1 MKKLFKALINKET
14 ITYIIFGVLT
24 TVVSF
29 VSLKIFD
36 VILGTKYY
44 LISNTISWVLSVAFA
59 YVTNKLF
66 VFESKSWKP
75 SVLKTEIPSFVGARI
90 ASYFIEQGTIWICM
104 SPLKFD
110 GKTFDFLI
118 IKLSGL
124 MTAKLIASVFVV
136 IINYVLSKALIFK
149 KGKKESDQI
158 VEDTA
163 ETKAQIIESEKE

>member
-1 MKKLFKALINKET
+1 MKKLFKALLNKET
-14 ITYIIFGVLT
+14 ITYVIFGVLT

-36 VILGTKYY
+36 TLLGTKYY

-75 SVLKTEIPSFVGARI
+75 SVIKTEIPSFVGARV
-90 ASYFIEQGTIWICM
+90 ASYFIEQGTLWLCM

-118 IKLSGL
+118 IKLSGV

-136 IINYVLSKALIFK
+136 IINYFLSKFVIFRK
-149 KGKKESDQI
+149 NKASCQNKAEAAASD
-158 VEDTA
+158 E
-163 ETKAQIIESEKE
+163 ETVN

>member
-1 MKKLFKALINKET
+1 MKKLFKALLNKET
-14 ITYIIFGVLT
+14 VTYVIFGVLT

-36 VILGTKYY
+36 TLLGTKYY

-75 SVLKTEIPSFVGARI
+75 SVLKSEIPSFVGARV
-90 ASYFIEQGTIWICM
+90 ASYFIEQGTLWLCM

-110 GKTFDFLI
+110 GKTFNFII
-118 IKLSGL
+118 IKLSGV

-136 IINYVLSKALIFK
+136 IINYFLSKFVIFRK
-149 KGKKESDQI
+149 NKASCQNKAESAASD
-158 VEDTA
+158 E
-163 ETKAQIIESEKE
+163 ETVN

>member
-1 MKKLFKALINKET
+1 MKKLFKALLNKET
-14 ITYIIFGVLT
+14 ITYVIFGVLT

-29 VSLKIFD
+29 VSLKTFD
-36 VILGTKYY
+36 TLLGTKYY

-75 SVLKTEIPSFVGARI
+75 SVIKTEIPSFVGARV
-90 ASYFIEQGTIWICM
+90 ASYFIEQGTLWLCM

-118 IKLSGL
+118 IKLSGV

-136 IINYVLSKALIFK
+136 IINYFLSKFVIFRK
-149 KGKKESDQI
+149 NKASCQNKAEAAASD
-158 VEDTA
+158 E
-163 ETKAQIIESEKE
+163 ETVN

>member
-1 MKKLFKALINKET
+1 MKKLFKALLNKET
-14 ITYIIFGVLT
+14 VTYVIFGVLT

-36 VILGTKYY
+36 TLLGTKYY

-75 SVLKTEIPSFVGARI
+75 SVIKTEIPSFVGARV
-90 ASYFIEQGTIWICM
+90 ASYFIEQGTLWLCM

-118 IKLSGL
+118 IKLSGV

-136 IINYVLSKALIFK
+136 IINYFLSKFVIFRK
-149 KGKKESDQI
+149 NKTTSKNKAEETASDEEA
-158 VEDTA
+158 VN
-163 ETKAQIIESEKE
+163 

>member
-1 MKKLFKALINKET
+1 MKKLFKALLNKET
-14 ITYIIFGVLT
+14 ITYVIFGVLT

-36 VILGTKYY
+36 TLLGTKYY

-75 SVLKTEIPSFVGARI
+75 SVIKTEIPSFVGARV
-90 ASYFIEQGTIWICM
+90 ASYFIEQGTLWLCM

-118 IKLSGL
+118 IKLSGV

-136 IINYVLSKALIFK
+136 IINYFLSKFVIFRK
-149 KGKKESDQI
+149 NKASCQNKAEVAASD
-158 VEDTA
+158 E
-163 ETKAQIIESEKE
+163 ETVN

>member
-1 MKKLFKALINKET
+1 MKKLFKALLNKET
-14 ITYIIFGVLT
+14 ITYVIFGVLT

-36 VILGTKYY
+36 TLLGTKYY

-75 SVLKTEIPSFVGARI
+75 SVLKSEIPSFVGARV
-90 ASYFIEQGTIWICM
+90 ASYFIEQGTLWLCM

-110 GKTFDFLI
+110 GKTFNFII
-118 IKLSGL
+118 IKLSGV

-136 IINYVLSKALIFK
+136 IINYFLSKFVIFRK
-149 KGKKESDQI
+149 NKASCQNKAESAASD
-158 VEDTA
+158 E
-163 ETKAQIIESEKE
+163 ETVN

>member
-1 MKKLFKALINKET
+1 MKKLFKALLNKET
-14 ITYIIFGVLT
+14 VTYVIFGVLT

-29 VSLKIFD
+29 MSLKIFD
-36 VILGTKYY
+36 TLLGTKYY

-75 SVLKTEIPSFVGARI
+75 SVLKSEIPSFVGARV
-90 ASYFIEQGTIWICM
+90 ASYFIEQGTLWLCM

-110 GKTFDFLI
+110 GKTFNFII
-118 IKLSGL
+118 IKLSGV

-136 IINYVLSKALIFK
+136 IINYFLSKFVIFRK
-149 KGKKESDQI
+149 NKASCQNK
-158 VEDTA
+158 A
-163 ETKAQIIESEKE
+163 EAAANDEETVN